1 MVQPLVREDP
11 TCYEATTP
19 VHHSYLVPVPESL
32 SSTREATAMRSLLT
46 VTRES
51 QHAAMKTQH
60 STGKKIKNKKIPQI
74 GWLVNNRH
82 LFLTKEILGCLSRVI
97 GPILM
102 VILIGLRNTGDQVL
116 RFHREEG
123 LDCCTR

>member
-1 MVQPLVREDP
+1 
-11 TCYEATTP
+11 
-19 VHHSYLVPVPESL
+19 
-32 SSTREATAMRSLLT
+32 
-46 VTRES
+46 
-51 QHAAMKTQH
+51 MKTQH
-60 STGKKIKNKKIPQI
+60 STGKKNKKISQI

-82 LFLTKEILGCLSRVI
+82 LFLTKEILGCLLRVI

-102 VILIGLRNTGDQVL
+102 VIFIGLRNTGDQVL